1 VFTGSSRRVLL
12 PPPSNDVLQDV
23 LVNNLHLASL
33 EPPST
38 RTFAGIVGAS
48 KTSNDVLPG
57 VREDPSQ
64 GRLELLAMP
73 RRAGDSRRS

>member
-1 VFTGSSRRVLL
+1 MRHLRTLMEAMGSFVQVS
-12 PPPSNDVLQDV
+12 
-23 LVNNLHLASL
+23 ASL

>member
-1 VFTGSSRRVLL
+1 MSSFGGVHRQFT
-12 PPPSNDVLQDV
+12 P
-23 LVNNLHLASL
+23 
-33 EPPST
+33 
-38 RTFAGIVGAS
+38 RTFAAA
-48 KTSNDVLPG
+48 SNDVLPG